1 MFSKIYFS
9 PRQKKCWNI
18 SVLTVDLVQKAYRMK
33 ISISAKLSLYR
44 NVLVECNLE
53 KYNNM
58 LEIVLSYTLQ
68 QIFTI
73 SQVEGNQML
82 SENSSL
88 IHGKIL

>member
-33 ISISAKLSLYR
+33 ISVSAKLSLYR

-73 SQVEGNQML
+73 SEVEGNHML